1 MSSGDPNAQP
11 GQEPVVVHVPTDP
24 ELVEA
29 RRRYLADRHIL
40 CFRCGYD
47 LHGGEGQRCPEC
59 GCALSFVPPDE
70 ENEAAQ
76 AEKIIEQTRAF
87 LARAELRCKHCK
99 SSLRGTDGT
108 CPGCGVVYR
117 LIAAETP
124 APEAQRP
131 GPPGRGCFEGLM
143 LLPAVAGPLLLVARK
158 LSKTGNSTPL
168 SPDVIVA
175 GLTPVAL
182 WMMALVLR
190 GVLAKMHA
198 SVTGVVTLAML
209 LGSVACVVYLAMV

>member
-1 MSSGDPNAQP
+1 
-11 GQEPVVVHVPTDP
+11 
-24 ELVEA
+24 
-29 RRRYLADRHIL
+29 
-40 CFRCGYD
+40 
-47 LHGGEGQRCPEC
+47 
-59 GCALSFVPPDE
+59 
-70 ENEAAQ
+70 
-76 AEKIIEQTRAF
+76 
-87 LARAELRCKHCK
+87 
-99 SSLRGTDGT
+99 
-108 CPGCGVVYR
+108 
-117 LIAAETP
+117 
-124 APEAQRP
+124 
-131 GPPGRGCFEGLM
+131 M

-168 SPDVIVA
+168 SPDVIAA